1 MQQRP
6 KHPKRRP
13 GDLDRRETLTVKE
26 AAEGLGISESLIR
39 ALIRDGQ
46 LAAYRYGPRKT
57 VVYREDLQ
65 AFKQSR
71 RIAAQDTK
79 EAS

>member
-1 MQQRP
+1 MA
-6 KHPKRRP
+6 KNSDEEH
-13 GDLDRRETLTVKE
+13 LSVSE
-26 AAEGLGISESLIR
+26 AARELGVSESLLR
-39 ALIRDGQ
+39 GLIGSGQ

-57 VVYREDLQ
+57 VIYEEDLK

-71 RIAAQDTK
+71 RIEAPNTR